1 MEKEFKL
8 FVGGIPYPT
17 TQEEL
22 TAHFE
27 QAGFKLGEEVLSV
40 EVIADKYTGRPK
52 GFAFVKMRDEESM
65 QQAIEKLNGTVVGG
79 DNGRSISVNEARPRE
94 DRGDRGGSRGG
105 NGGGYQGGGNRGG
118 YSNGPRHNGG
128 GGYSNGGGNR
138 GGYNSYD
145 NNGGYGQAA

>member
-8 FVGGIPYPT
+8 FVGGIPYST

-22 TAHFE
+22 TTHFE

-65 QQAIEKLNGTVVGG
+65 QQAVEKLNGTVVGG
-79 DNGRSISVNEARPRE
+79 ENGRTISVNEARPRE
-94 DRGDRGGSRGG
+94 DRGDRGARG
-105 NGGGYQGGGNRGG
+105 NGGGYQGGNRGG
-118 YSNGPRHNGG
+118 YNNGPRHNNG
-128 GGYSNGGGNR
+128 GGYSNGGNR